1 MRLVLNVL
9 STTKDSVLLVGREK
23 ITNIRRSV
31 NIMNLF
37 VAIVISL
44 ELALITVALL
54 SIAATLRVALR
65 SGYDEQAGV
74 EYTDIPDVVEVQPQE
89 SIEKMIRG
97 EWKKKTS
104 FDDSDE
110 SGVEILEDYVDPT
123 EAARKKY
130 GV

>member
-1 MRLVLNVL
+1 
-9 STTKDSVLLVGREK
+9 
-23 ITNIRRSV
+23 
-31 NIMNLF
+31 MNLF

-54 SIAATLRVALR
+54 SIAASLRVALR

-74 EYTDIPDVVEVQPQE
+74 EYIDPPPVIYANPPTIVKEE
-89 SIEKMIRG
+89 SIDEMIRG
-97 EWKKKTS
+97 EWKKKVS

>member
-1 MRLVLNVL
+1 MRLVPNVL
-9 STTKDSVLLVGREK
+9 FTTKDFALLVGREK

-37 VAIVISL
+37 VAIVINL

-89 SIEKMIRG
+89 SIEEMIHG

-104 FDDSDE
+104 FDD
-110 SGVEILEDYVDPT
+110 
-123 EAARKKY
+123 
-130 GV
+130 

>member
-1 MRLVLNVL
+1 M
-9 STTKDSVLLVGREK
+9 
-23 ITNIRRSV
+23 
-31 NIMNLF
+31 
-37 VAIVISL
+37 AIVISL

-54 SIAATLRVALR
+54 SIAASLRVALR